1 MKSFNL
7 LVVSKR
13 AFEKR
18 LGVLTGESNANRA
31 LRRDLSFDEKSGDE
45 HMTDGTLGSLPSEAL
60 ESFAGLGTLGP
71 ISSPLVIAGKSGVR
85 HSFTLGIGSQGDI
98 DVACD
103 MVVGSRPAD
112 ETKVL
117 SLFIKVYDTG
127 AKHAVL
133 CVVPSL
139 TAEAKK
145 LLDVYQILVVE
156 AATVEDAQ
164 ARLAVVLR
172 QISKSK

>member
-1 MKSFNL
+1 
-7 LVVSKR
+7 
-13 AFEKR
+13 
-18 LGVLTGESNANRA
+18 
-31 LRRDLSFDEKSGDE
+31 
-45 HMTDGTLGSLPSEAL
+45 MTDGTLGSLPPEVL
-60 ESFAGLGTLGP
+60 KSFTGLGTLGP
-71 ISSPLVIAGKSGVR
+71 ISSPLVVAGKSGVR
-85 HSFTLGIGSQGDI
+85 HAFTLGIGSQGVI

-103 MVVGSRPAD
+103 VAIGSNPAD

-117 SLFIKVYDTG
+117 SLFIKVYDTD

-145 LLDVYQILVVE
+145 LSDVYQILVVE

-164 ARLAVVLR
+164 AKLPLVLQ
-172 QISKSK
+172 QISKRK